1 MWAIENITPGDDYAA
16 MEQALRRRYREA
28 QSPDILFIDGGV
40 GQVKVAERV
49 LSELN
54 LTDIGIVIGIAK
66 GQQPGLETLILAE
79 TAQRFS
85 GTVAYPTNT
94 G

>member
-54 LTDIGIVIGIAK
+54 WKKLM
-66 GQQPGLETLILAE
+66 GLVLNGDELYSIILAE
-79 TAQRFS
+79 CRVSYERAWTI
-85 GTVAYPTNT
+85 
-94 G
+94 